1 MAAGKRV
8 HLCLPE
14 EVVEKVERAAE
25 RADVLRTTWI
35 MGAIISRLQESFE
48 GPAAVSPQAYSK
60 AVSAAMAA
68 GRGKLNRHDAESV
81 AARVIKALHDD

>member
-35 MGAIISRLQESFE
+35 MGAIISRLQ
-48 GPAAVSPQAYSK
+48 AV
-60 AVSAAMAA
+60 V
-68 GRGKLNRHDAESV
+68 
-81 AARVIKALHDD
+81 